1 MNKVRLSKVL
11 YLLIGI
17 FLGILFSAIFLL
29 INKKPLKFET
39 ICVITPITASDN
51 LTNTKANDS
60 IESIDNISAAMTN
73 LNTCTL
79 DELESLPGIGE
90 SKAMAILEFRDKYGA
105 FSDIS
110 ELRYVPGIGESLYND
125 IKKYLFIENDKE

>member
-17 FLGILFSAIFLL
+17 FLGIFFSAIFLL
-29 INKKPLKFET
+29 INKKPLRFET
-39 ICVITPITASDN
+39 IGGITSITASDN
-51 LTNTKANDS
+51 LINTKTNDS
-60 IESIDNISAAMTN
+60 IESIDNISPSMIN

-79 DELESLPGIGE
+79 DELESLPGIGV

-105 FSDIS
+105 FSVIS
-110 ELRYVPGIGESLYND
+110 ELLYVPGIGESLYDD